1 MSTTSRL
8 NRKARGE
15 RPYFFDDPNVDKVVS
30 MVMGLAGEV
39 AVARDRLDTIER
51 LLETKGLLKRAEIE
65 AYEPTAV
72 VMAERTAW
80 RESFLGEILRIVEI
94 DLDAVATGDT
104 RPYDEAIA
112 AVEKDRQPGHVAK
125 KPEV

>member
-1 MSTTSRL
+1 MNTTSRL

-15 RPYFFDDPNVDKVVS
+15 RPYFFDDPNVDKIVS

-72 VMAERTAW
+72 VMAERAAW

-112 AVEKDRQPGHVAK
+112 AVEKNRQPGHAAK
-125 KPEV
+125 TPEV

>member
-8 NRKARGE
+8 KRKARGE

-39 AVARDRLDTIER
+39 AVARDRLDTSER

-65 AYEPTAV
+65 AYEPTAI